1 MLTLATL
8 LMFSA
13 APPTDKLD
21 ALDFDQGAML
31 TEEAP
36 SWSTGVGAWTPWRLS
51 DGSPMGWCSPD
62 GQLGPAAFV
71 WQLDG
76 AWNLETLVV
85 DDSAVEESGYPGISA
100 KSVELLVAPASGA
113 FKSLGTFALP
123 QGKKKSFPLPKG
135 TTAERVKLIIKG
147 NWGHEKFIE
156 LGEVDLLG
164 TRVTPPVLARFEGVY
179 QTNYG
184 PMRLAQDGDQVYGC
198 YDWGSNGG
206 FLWGTATGRV
216 VKTLWYEPGETSD
229 DDKEGTATFAVL
241 GRELWGV
248 YFSKEGEIG
257 GEWTSTDSA
266 SVDPPKCTPRKKG
279 QLGQRLAQKG
289 RLALYGIR
297 FDTNSDVPR
306 PESEAT
312 LTELLGVLKDDPSL
326 TLVVEGHTDSTNTDA
341 YNLDLS
347 ARRAKSV
354 VGWLVNHGV
363 KAERLTPKGFGKTRP
378 VADNATAQGRALN
391 RRVEVAK
398 P

>member
-8 LMFSA
+8 LALCA
-13 APPTDKLD
+13 APPPIDKLD
-21 ALDFDQGAML
+21 ALDFENGAML
-31 TEEAP
+31 VEEAP
-36 SWSTGVGAWTPWRLS
+36 SWNTGVGAWTPWRLS
-51 DGSPMGWCSPD
+51 DGSPMGWCSPES
-62 GQLGPAAFV
+62 QLGAAAFV

-76 AWNLETLVV
+76 AWAVDTLVV
-85 DDSAVEESGYPGISA
+85 DDSEVEEVGYPGISA

-147 NWGHEKFIE
+147 NWGNAQFTE
-156 LGEVDLLG
+156 LGEIDLLG
-164 TRVTPPVLARFEGVY
+164 TRAAPAVLGKFEGVY
-179 QTNYG
+179 STSFG
-184 PMRLAQDGDQVYGC
+184 PMRFAQDGDQVYGC
-198 YDWGSNGG
+198 YDWGTGG
-206 FLWGTATGRV
+206 YLWGTATGRV
-216 VKTLWYEPGETSD
+216 VKTIWYEPGETAAD
-229 DDKEGTATFAVL
+229 DVEGTATFAVL

-257 GEWTSTDSA
+257 GIWKSEDSA
-266 SVDPPKCTPRKKG
+266 TVEPPKCTPRKKG
-279 QLGQRLAQKG
+279 QLAQRLKQKG

-312 LTELLGVLKDDPSL
+312 LNELLAALKEEPSL
-326 TLVVEGHTDSTNTDA
+326 SLVIEGHTDSTNTDA
-341 YNLDLS
+341 YNMDLS
-347 ARRAKSV
+347 SRRAKAV